1 MNEETLPMHS
11 RRDFLKHA
19 SLVALA
25 PVVPSFLAHT
35 ARAAVPDKDG
45 RILVVIQLDGG
56 NDGINTVVPFADEG
70 YAKCRRT
77 LRLRKEELVKVN
89 DSIGLHP
96 DMADAG
102 KLLESGQLEIVQAV
116 GYPNPNRSHFES
128 MAIWNTARLDAE
140 ERGGLG
146 WIGRGLDGGPAPRGG
161 VPAAVFV
168 GGGQM
173 PVALR
178 SRRSVASGLTRP
190 EDFVLAPEAKAGRA
204 GAGARGKDDL
214 LAFVRRSALDGY
226 ATADRMAQVVRAG
239 DGRGRYPASA
249 LGQQLGLMAR
259 LIKGG
264 IGTRVYY
271 ARQPGYD
278 THATQLGS
286 HAVLLR
292 ELSGAVKAFLDD
304 LAAAKLADR
313 VTVLA
318 FSEFGRTVKEN
329 GSAGTDHGAAGPV
342 FLAGPSVKPGLVGA
356 MPKLLDPDPRHG
368 DLRVV
373 TDFRQVYATVL
384 ESWLGLSAKAA
395 LGGSFKQLPLF
406 RA

>member
-1 MNEETLPMHS
+1 MHC

-70 YAKCRRT
+70 YAKCRRA
-77 LRLRKEELVKVN
+77 LRLRKEQLVKVN
-89 DSIGLHP
+89 DSVGLHP
-96 DMADAG
+96 EMKDAG
-102 KLLESGQLEIVQAV
+102 ALLESGRLAIVQAV
-116 GYPNPNRSHFES
+116 GYPNPSRSHFES
-128 MAIWNTARLDAE
+128 MAIWHTARFDRE

-161 VPAAVFV
+161 VAAVFV

-178 SRRSVASGLTRP
+178 SRRCVASGLTRP
-190 EDFVLAPEAKAGRA
+190 EDFVLAGEAKAGRA
-204 GAGARGKDDL
+204 GAGAGGKDDL
-214 LAFVRRSALDGY
+214 LAFVRRSAVDGY
-226 ATADRMAQVVRAG
+226 ATADRMARVVRAA

-264 IGTRVYY
+264 SGTRVYY
-271 ARQPGYD
+271 ARQGGYD
-278 THATQLGS
+278 THATQLGP
-286 HAVLLR
+286 HALLLR

-304 LAAAKLADR
+304 LAAAKLAER
-313 VTVLA
+313 VTVLC

-329 GSAGTDHGAAGPV
+329 SSAGTDHGTAGPV
-342 FLAGPSVKPGLVGA
+342 LLAGPAVKPGLVGA
-356 MPKLLDPDPRHG
+356 LPKLLDPDPRHG

>member
-1 MNEETLPMHS
+1 MHS

-70 YAKCRRT
+70 YAKCRRA
-77 LRLRKEELVKVN
+77 LRLRKEQLIKVN
-89 DSIGLHP
+89 DRIGLHP

-102 KLLESGQLEIVQAV
+102 KLLERGQLAIVQAV

-128 MAIWNTARLDAE
+128 MAIWHTACFDRE

-168 GGGQM
+168 GGTQM

-178 SRRSVASGLTRP
+178 SRRCVASGLTRP
-190 EDFVLAPEAKAGRA
+190 EDFVLAAEAKAGRA
-204 GAGARGKDDL
+204 GADAEGKDDL

-226 ATADRMAQVVRAG
+226 ASADRMAEVVRAA
-239 DGRGRYPASA
+239 DGRGRYPASEP
-249 LGQQLGLMAR
+249 GQQLGLMAR

-271 ARQPGYD
+271 ARQGGYD
-278 THATQLGS
+278 THATQLGP

-304 LAAAKLADR
+304 LAAAKLAER

-329 GSAGTDHGAAGPV
+329 GSAGTDHGTAGPV
-342 FLAGPSVKPGLVGA
+342 FLAGPSVKPGLVGV

-373 TDFRQVYATVL
+373 TDFRQVYATAL

>member
-1 MNEETLPMHS
+1 MHS

-25 PVVPSFLAHT
+25 PVVPSFLART

-45 RILVVIQLDGG
+45 RVLVVIQLDGG

-70 YAKCRRT
+70 YAKCRPT
-77 LRLRKEELVKVN
+77 LRLWKEQLVKID
-89 DSIGLHP
+89 DSVGLHP
-96 DMADAG
+96 EMKDAG
-102 KLLESGQLEIVQAV
+102 RLLESGQLAIVQAV

-128 MAIWNTARLDAE
+128 MAIWHTARFDPE

-146 WIGRGLDGGPAPRGG
+146 WIGRGLDGGRAPRGG
-161 VPAAVFV
+161 VPAAVYV

-190 EDFVLAPEAKAGRA
+190 EDFVLAPEVQPGRTGL
-204 GAGARGKDDL
+204 GAEPKDDL
-214 LAFVRRSALDGY
+214 LAFVRRSAVDGY
-226 ATADRMAQVVRAG
+226 ATAERMAEVVRAG
-239 DGRGRYPASA
+239 DGAGRYPASE

-278 THATQLGS
+278 THATQLS
-286 HAVLLR
+286 RHAVLLR

-313 VTVLA
+313 VTVLV

-329 GSAGTDHGAAGPV
+329 GSAGTDHGTAGPV
-342 FLAGPSVKPGLVGA
+342 FLAGPSVKSGLVGT
-356 MPKLLDPDPRHG
+356 MPKLLDPDPKHG
-368 DLRVV
+368 DLRVS
-373 TDFRQVYATVL
+373 TDFRRVYATVL
-384 ESWLGLSAKAA
+384 ESWLGLSAKDA
-395 LGGSFKQLPLF
+395 LGGSFERLSLF

>member
-1 MNEETLPMHS
+1 MHS

-25 PVVPSFLAHT
+25 PVVPSFLART
-35 ARAAVPDKDG
+35 AHAAAPDKDG
-45 RILVVIQLDGG
+45 RVLVVVQLDGG

-77 LRLRKEELVKVN
+77 LRLPKEQLVKIN
-89 DSIGLHP
+89 DSVGLHP
-96 DMADAG
+96 VMKGAG
-102 KLLESGQLEIVQAV
+102 QLLESNRLAIVQAV

-128 MAIWNTARLDAE
+128 MAIWHTARFDPD

-190 EDFVLAPEAKAGRA
+190 EDFVLVPEAKPGPGGL
-204 GAGARGKDDL
+204 GAKPKDDL
-214 LAFVRRSALDGY
+214 LAFVRRSAVDGY
-226 ATADRMAQVVRAG
+226 ATADRMAEVVRAA
-239 DGRGRYPASA
+239 DGKSRYPASK
-249 LGQQLGLMAR
+249 LGEQLGLMAR
-259 LIKGG
+259 LIKAG

-278 THATQLGS
+278 THSTQLPP
-286 HAVLLR
+286 HAELLR
-292 ELSGAVKAFLDD
+292 EMSGAVKAFLDD
-304 LAAAKLADR
+304 LATAKLADR
-313 VTVLA
+313 VTVLV

-329 GSAGTDHGAAGPV
+329 GSAGTDHGTAGPV

-356 MPKLLDPDPRHG
+356 MTKLLDPDPKHG
-368 DLRVV
+368 DLKVAV
-373 TDFRQVYATVL
+373 DFRRVYATVL
-384 ESWLGLSAKAA
+384 ENWLGLSAKAA
-395 LGGSFKQLPLF
+395 LGGSFERLPLF
-406 RA
+406 RV